1 MREKPSAAGKALAGV
16 TAPTCVIAT
25 AEALSTST
33 DQLELA
39 APGCVVAATEMTW
52 RPAEGLPMVP
62 SPGPELPA
70 EATTVVPSS
79 AAFEAATADAS
90 SGPPAPPKLK
100 LMTCAT
106 GFGCIVTEKGETA
119 SSMPRMV
126 EELTHE
132 PVPVQTL

>member
-1 MREKPSAAGKALAGV
+1 MRLKPSAAGRLLAGV
-16 TAPTCVIAT
+16 TAPTAACGT
-25 AEALSTST
+25 AEAVKTST

-52 RPAEGLPMVP
+52 RPAAGLPMVP
-62 SPGPELPA
+62 SPGPSLPA

-79 AAFEAATADAS
+79 AAFEAATAVAS
-90 SGPPAPPKLK
+90 SGPPEPPRER

-126 EELTHE
+126 EALTQE

>member
-1 MREKPSAAGKALAGV
+1 MRLKPEAAGRPFAGV
-16 TAPTCVIAT
+16 TAPIRFGAT
-25 AEALSTST
+25 ADACSTSA
-33 DQLELA
+33 DQLALA

-52 RPAEGLPMVP
+52 RPEEGEPMVP

-79 AAFEAATADAS
+79 AAFEAATAVAS
-90 SGPPAPPKLK
+90 SGPPAPPRLR
-100 LMTCAT
+100 LMTCAM
-106 GFGCIVTEKGETA
+106 GFGCIVTETGETA

-126 EELTHE
+126 DALTHE

>member
-1 MREKPSAAGKALAGV
+1 MRLKPEAAGRFVAGL
-16 TAPTCVIAT
+16 TAPVWFCAT
-25 AEALSTST
+25 ADACSTST
-33 DQLELA
+33 DQLALA

-52 RPAEGLPMVP
+52 RPEEGLPMVP

-79 AAFEAATADAS
+79 AALEAATADAS
-90 SGPPAPPKLK
+90 SGPPEPPKLK